1 VSPPPATPAVP
12 PGLAL
17 AWRFARD
24 GAARGQELA
33 RRHWLFGLV
42 AGGGAALR
50 VVVLLA
56 YQQALIFPDSKRY
69 LQYAQGFL
77 HDQWIPDWLRTS
89 GYSLL
94 LMPAVAARNLT
105 VVAAVQHLLGL
116 ATAVLIYALLVHFGA
131 RRWLAVL
138 ATVPVLFDPLQ
149 LDIEQYVLTDVSAT
163 FLLVA
168 ALVVLAWKREAIGA
182 WAPVAA
188 GLLLGAATI
197 IREPD
202 LLVAIPAAGYLV
214 VVLRRRKRR
223 AARAVLLLLA
233 GLLPPVLGYMA
244 WVQVWYGTFS
254 FTTYSNEF
262 GYGRIVQFADCT
274 GLQLPSY
281 EQQLCPPHQV
291 AAADPD
297 WFMWASQS
305 PQVTLQ
311 PAAGLSKP
319 QIVGDFTSRII
330 GHQPLAYLK
339 AVTGDVV
346 YSFWPVRGDGP
357 EHYPVKYH
365 EFRPEFPADQG
376 EAATLRAFTG
386 AGPRVQPGLAAFL
399 TGYGRYFYVPG
410 PLLAAGLL
418 LGAGG
423 LAWTRRA
430 RSSGLRAPGLLF
442 TTGVVAAALLPYF
455 IATFDWRY
463 ELPQLS
469 LIPVAAVLGVLTLTG
484 GPGNR
489 TGQAPRELV
498 RAGPAPMEPAAPA

>member
-1 VSPPPATPAVP
+1 VPSPSAARSAPPAF
-12 PGLAL
+12 AL

-24 GAARGQELA
+24 GAARGQVLA
-33 RRHWLFGLV
+33 RRHWLFALV
-42 AGGGAALR
+42 AGGGVALR
-50 VVVLLA
+50 IVVLLA

-94 LMPAVAARNLT
+94 LMPAVAVRNLT

-116 ATAVLIYALLVHFGA
+116 VTAAAIYALLVHYGA

-163 FLLVA
+163 FLLVV
-168 ALVVLAWKREAIGA
+168 ALVVLAWNRERISTWTPLA
-182 WAPVAA
+182 V
-188 GLLLGAATI
+188 GLLLGLATI

-202 LLVAIPAAGYLV
+202 ILVAIPAAGYLA

-223 AARAVLLLLA
+223 AFRAVLLLLA
-233 GLLPPVLGYMA
+233 GLLPAVLGYVA
-244 WVQVWYGTFS
+244 WVGVWYGTFS

-262 GYGRIVQFADCT
+262 MYGRVVQFADCA
-274 GLQLPSY
+274 GLLLPAY
-281 EQQLCPPHQV
+281 EQQLCPPHQI

-305 PQVTLQ
+305 PQVTLK

-319 QIVGDFTSRII
+319 QIIGDFTTRII
-330 GHQPLAYLK
+330 EHQPLAYLQ
-339 AVTGDVV
+339 AVTGDIV

-365 EFRPEFPADQG
+365 QFSPQFPADAG
-376 EAATLRAFTG
+376 EAATLRAYTG
-386 AGPRVQPGLAAFL
+386 AGPRVQPGLAVFL
-399 TGYGRYFYVPG
+399 AGYGRWFYVPG

-418 LGAGG
+418 LGAAG

-430 RSSGLRAPGLLF
+430 RASGLRAPSLLF
-442 TTGVVAAALLPYF
+442 TAAVVAATMLPYL

-469 LIPVAAVLGVLTLTG
+469 LIPVAAALGVMTLTG
-484 GPGNR
+484 PRGNR
-489 TGQAPRELV
+489 PGQVSRELV
-498 RAGPAPMEPAAPA
+498 PAGQGEMAV